1 MMKRPVLLSLG
12 LVVVSGCTAQP
23 KTPQAIAAAPFDS
36 FEEPLVVCRMEKP
49 TGSNR
54 KVNVCREVPSAVDQ
68 QQTRRTMRRLKRQS
82 EGIQQQN
89 R

>member
-1 MMKRPVLLSLG
+1 MKTPVLLSLG
-12 LVVVSGCTAQP
+12 LVVASGCIVQP

-36 FEEPLVVCRMEKP
+36 IEEPIVVCRLEKP

-54 KVNVCREVPSAVDQ
+54 KVNVCREVPGALDQ

>member
-1 MMKRPVLLSLG
+1 MRTPVLLSLG
-12 LVVVSGCTAQP
+12 LVVASGCIVQP

-36 FEEPLVVCRMEKP
+36 FEEPVIVCRKEKP

-54 KVNVCREVPSAVDQ
+54 KVTVCREVQSALDQ
-68 QQTRRTMRRLKRQS
+68 QQTKRAMRSLQRES